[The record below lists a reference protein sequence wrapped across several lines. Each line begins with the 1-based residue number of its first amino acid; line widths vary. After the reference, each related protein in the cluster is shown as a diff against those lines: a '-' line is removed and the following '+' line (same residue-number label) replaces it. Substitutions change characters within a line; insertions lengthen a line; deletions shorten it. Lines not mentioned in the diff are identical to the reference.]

1 MRRQLTAFALLLFA
15 THASTKIAAQ
25 QARDARDLQGLWTN
39 GTLTP
44 LQRPPDFADKPTL
57 SEEEA
62 AAFEKGGIER
72 LLKQLPHD
80 DVVTAGDLNDTYL
93 ETATLKLV
101 EGRRTALIV
110 DPPNGRLPAFVP
122 EAQKR
127 LAARPK
133 RSFDNPET
141 LTLDERCIFS
151 TAMGSSNAAPPMV
164 PNTFGLNFYQIVQT
178 KDHVMILSEMVHDAR
193 VIRIGGHHLP
203 SNVRLWLGDSIGRW
217 EGDTL
222 VVDTTNELLAEVG
235 LPRRHRTPPRRRTL
249 HASGGEHDPLRGDR
263 RRSRDVGYS
272 VDRRHPVQRHQP
284 ADLRILLPRGQLLS
298 RLWTARRAPR
308 RQVVRVPDRICR
320 SYRVVDGVQSSYV
333 S

>member
-1 MRRQLTAFALLLFA
+1 MMRRVIAAGFLITAFGVVVNL
-15 THASTKIAAQ
+15 SAQ
-25 QARDARDLQGLWTN
+25 EPSAARDLQGLWTN

-44 LQRPPDFADKPTL
+44 LQRPQEFADKPTL

-62 AAFEKGGIER
+62 AAFEKGGMER

-93 ETATLKLV
+93 ETSFLKLV
-101 EGRRTALIV
+101 EGRRMSLIV
-110 DPPNGRLPAFVP
+110 DPLNGRLPALVP
-122 EAQKR
+122 DAQKR

-141 LTLDERCIFS
+141 FTLDERCIFS

-193 VIRIGGHHLP
+193 VIRIGGRHVP

-222 VVDTTNELLAEVG
+222 VVDTTNFSPKSAFRGATDRLHVVE
-235 LPRRHRTPPRRRTL
+235 RFRRTG
-249 HASGGEHDPLRGDR
+249 ANAIQYVVTVEDPETWAA
-263 RRSRDVGYS
+263 
-272 VDRRHPVQRHQP
+272 P
-284 ADLRILLPRGQLLS
+284 
-298 RLWTARRAPR
+298 WTADIPFTATTQRMFEYSCHEANYSLGNSLRAAR
-308 RQVVRVPDRICR
+308 LEDK
-320 SYRVVDGVQSSYV
+320 
-333 S
+333 